1 MKKDRDLAMKKKEEL
16 AAILMEAAKALKSSL
31 MVGVCVC
38 VCASLSLSHTHT
50 HTHTHTQSLKSM
62 CCHCV
67 CFVRVPGKGSQ
78 VLPDGRCLCVHL
90 THSLVSICCHCVC

>member
-31 MVGVCVC
+31 MVGVCV
-38 VCASLSLSHTHT
+38 SHTHT
-50 HTHTHTQSLKSM
+50 HTEVM

-78 VLPDGRCLCVHL
+78 VLPDGRCLCVSH
-90 THSLVSICCHCVC
+90 THTHTHTKFRVYVLPLCMFC